1 MSGAEVTDEPE
12 VVLLFSVWPVVASW
26 EVFCACVMRPG
37 PRLPRWG
44 ASWSVSLTH
53 FPCQFLGCFGFH
65 VVTLKSLASVMSA
78 LASGFRFK
86 EGFLNWEMTST

>member
-12 VVLLFSVWPVVASW
+12 VVLLFSAWPVVASW

-44 ASWSVSLTH
+44 ASWSVSHPLPLPVPWVLRFSRGDSEKSSKCH
-53 FPCQFLGCFGFH
+53 VCSRLRVQIQGRFP
-65 VVTLKSLASVMSA
+65 
-78 LASGFRFK
+78 
-86 EGFLNWEMTST
+86 